1 MNRPDVSVILV
12 AHNRAESIPVVLS
25 HLERQTFPAARY
37 EVVVVDNASSDG
49 TRDVVERYACGAP
62 VCIRAVRHESGG
74 EVAARNFGA
83 REAAGRWLLFLDD
96 DVIPGPALI
105 EAHVSAQE
113 LHTSRACV
121 YGVVAPHPRLRQGVL
136 TRWFLPENRI
146 DPSGEDIQFYE
157 WSAENLSV
165 PKSLHLEGGGFSE
178 EIDSPRFAAIDLLRQ
193 LRSTDIEIVFEPR
206 AQAFMWCSVRLGDE
220 RRRCYFQG
228 RALHRLYLQVRSPQ
242 MLRHYQTARSSLR
255 NLRDR
260 LFIPFYLRSCQG
272 LEEDTRSYGS
282 MYRRILRYERYLGF
296 SDAHESRPAAWEPS
310 PGRGGAPAAKGARH
324 SVL

>member
-1 MNRPDVSVILV
+1 MNRPDVSVVLV

-37 EVVVVDNASSDG
+37 EVVVVDNASTDG
-49 TRDVVERYACGAP
+49 TLDVVARYACGAP
-62 VCIRAVRHESGG
+62 VCIRAVRLDDGG
-74 EVAARNFGA
+74 EIEARNLGA

-113 LHTSRACV
+113 LHASRACV

-146 DPSGEDIQFYE
+146 DAAGEDVQFYE
-157 WSAENLSV
+157 WSAENLSL
-165 PKSLHLEGGGFSE
+165 PRDMFRDNGGLSAE
-178 EIDSPRFAAIDLLRQ
+178 LQSPRFAAVDLLRQ
-193 LRSTDIEIVFEPR
+193 FRSADIEIVPEPR
-206 AQAFMWCSVRLGDE
+206 AQSFMWCSVRLEEE

-242 MLRHYQTARSSLR
+242 MLRHYHAARSALR

-260 LFIPFYLRSCQG
+260 LFIPFYLRSCQD
-272 LEEDTRSYGS
+272 LEEDTRFYAS

-296 SDAHESRPAAWEPS
+296 RDAHDSRPAAWEPVV
-310 PGRGGAPAAKGARH
+310 GRNAIPAAKGARH

>member
-37 EVVVVDNASSDG
+37 EVVLVDNASSDG
-49 TRDVVERYACGAP
+49 TLDTVSRYACGAP
-62 VCIRAVRHESGG
+62 VCIRVVRQESGG

-113 LHTSRACV
+113 LHASRACV
-121 YGVVAPHPRLRQGVL
+121 FGVVAPHPRLRHGAL

-146 DPSGEDIQFYE
+146 DPAGENTQFYE
-157 WSAENLSV
+157 WSAENLSL
-165 PKSLHLEGGGFSE
+165 PRNLFFEGGGLPE
-178 EIDSPRFAAIDLLRQ
+178 DQPSPRFAAIDLLRR
-193 LRSTDIEIVFEPR
+193 LRSADVEIVSEPR
-206 AQAFMWCSVRLGDE
+206 AQSFMWCSVRLEDE

-242 MLRHYQTARSSLR
+242 MLRHYHVARSSVR
-255 NLRDR
+255 NFRDR
-260 LFIPFYLRSCQG
+260 LFIPFYLRTCQD
-272 LEEDTRSYGS
+272 LEEDTRSYAS
-282 MYRRILRYERYLGF
+282 MYRRILRYERHLGF
-296 SDAHESRPAAWEPS
+296 RDAHESRPAAWEPA
-310 PGRGGAPAAKGARH
+310 PGRNAVPAAKGARH

>member
-12 AHNRAESIPVVLS
+12 AHNRADLVPVVLS

-37 EVVVVDNASSDG
+37 EVVVVDNASSDS
-49 TRDVVERYACGAP
+49 TLDTVSRYACGAP

-74 EVAARNFGA
+74 ENAARNLGA

-105 EAHVSAQE
+105 ETHVFAQE
-113 LHTSRACV
+113 QHAGKSCV
-121 YGVVAPHPRLRQGVL
+121 LGVVAPHPRLRQGVL

-146 DPSGEDIQFYE
+146 DPSGEKIQFYE
-157 WSAENLSV
+157 WFAENLSI
-165 PKSLHLEGGGFSE
+165 PKDLFQESGGFFE
-178 EIDSPRFAAIDLLRQ
+178 DHPSPRFAAIELLLQ
-193 LRSTDIEIVFEPR
+193 LRNAGIDVVVEPR
-206 AQAFMWCSVRLGDE
+206 AQAFIWCAVRLEDE

-228 RALHRLYLQVRSPQ
+228 RALHRLWLQEGSPQ
-242 MLRHYQTARSSLR
+242 MLRHYHAARSHLR

-260 LFIPFYLRSCQG
+260 LFIPFYLRSCQD
-272 LEEDTRSYGS
+272 LEEDTYSYGS
-282 MYRRILRYERYLGF
+282 MYRRILRHERYLGF
-296 SDAHESRPAAWEPS
+296 RDARESRPSAWELA
-310 PGRGGAPAAKGARH
+310 PGRNATRAAKGARL